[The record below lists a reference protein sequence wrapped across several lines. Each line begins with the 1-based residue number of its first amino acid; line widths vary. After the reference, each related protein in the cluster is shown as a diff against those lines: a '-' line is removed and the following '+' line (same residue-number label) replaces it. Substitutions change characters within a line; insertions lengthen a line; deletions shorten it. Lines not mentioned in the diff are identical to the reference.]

1 MRGKNYWRVE
11 IELFIFCFF
20 LLLPFAS
27 AIRINEI
34 MPHPNNS
41 LGDEWIELYNEQN
54 ENLSLNGWK
63 IGDKVSNDTINLNI
77 TAFGF
82 ALIVDSSINCSAL
95 NISNCFGLTSIGS
108 GLNDDSEEIYLYN
121 NSSVLISNFSY
132 DANIKSFGYSWQFY
146 NNEWHNCSPTFNTAN
161 FCNQTSQSSNQ
172 NTTNQ
177 TNATD
182 SNRASDEYV
191 RLDYEEMRNGEE
203 FEVEIRAYNLKN
215 GSYDIKIAIS
225 FVNNDTIISET
236 YDNGEWKSS
245 NYYVE
250 NFFNNSWN
258 KSGIVKLRI
267 KKEYEYF
274 YGEINITAK
283 LRKNGNIVAEII
295 NKTEILKKQV
305 IQEIDNSINQT
316 SNAET
321 NAENMSIIK
330 LNSKDIKSQNIS
342 ENKTYRTKTQ
352 LIKEYGIYGFALFC
366 VFVIIILIINKFR

>member
-1 MRGKNYWRVE
+1 M
-11 IELFIFCFF
+11 
-20 LLLPFAS
+20 
-27 AIRINEI
+27 
-34 MPHPNNS
+34 
-41 LGDEWIELYNEQN
+41 
-54 ENLSLNGWK
+54 
-63 IGDKVSNDTINLNI
+63 
-77 TAFGF
+77 
-82 ALIVDSSINCSAL
+82 
-95 NISNCFGLTSIGS
+95 
-108 GLNDDSEEIYLYN
+108 
-121 NSSVLISNFSY
+121 
-132 DANIKSFGYSWQFY
+132 
-146 NNEWHNCSPTFNTAN
+146 
-161 FCNQTSQSSNQ
+161 
-172 NTTNQ
+172 
-177 TNATD
+177 
-182 SNRASDEYV
+182 